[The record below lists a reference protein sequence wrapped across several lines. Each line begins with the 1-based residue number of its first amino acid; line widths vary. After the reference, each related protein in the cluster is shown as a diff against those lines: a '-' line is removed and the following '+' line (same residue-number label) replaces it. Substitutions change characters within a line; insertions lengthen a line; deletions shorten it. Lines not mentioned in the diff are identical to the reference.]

1 MKATDLTPLIATHP
15 GEILK
20 DELDASDI
28 SQSDF
33 AKTIGYKR
41 SQLNEFIKGK
51 RNLNADLA
59 ILLEKTLDIDADYWM
74 EAQKNYDLDL
84 ARIKAKDN
92 ERLEAIEQLD
102 FIKENVAYTFFRK
115 EKILQGDPIK
125 DIQAIK
131 AIYGVEHFEQF
142 ANMRTQPSFARFKK
156 STKLKIDPINIIGWA
171 KLVEHRASFASVP
184 AFDYKCKEELINKLK
199 GILKENKYT
208 LRTTQSLLAAYGIK
222 LIFQTKGTKTPVD
235 GISFWSNG
243 NPAIGMSIRHKR
255 LDNFAFTLF
264 HELGHIFKHLVN
276 NNESRFI
283 DLDSKNEDEE
293 YKNSSEEKEANRFA
307 EQYLISDNEWEEYLE
322 RYGARP
328 LDDQNIVEYAE
339 KIGIHPSILRG
350 RACYKFG
357 FYKKKTRIDYKLF

>member
-1 MKATDLTPLIATHP
+1 M
-15 GEILK
+15 
-20 DELDASDI
+20 
-28 SQSDF
+28 
-33 AKTIGYKR
+33 
-41 SQLNEFIKGK
+41 
-51 RNLNADLA
+51 
-59 ILLEKTLDIDADYWM
+59 
-74 EAQKNYDLDL
+74 
-84 ARIKAKDN
+84 
-92 ERLEAIEQLD
+92 
-102 FIKENVAYTFFRK
+102 
-115 EKILQGDPIK
+115 
-125 DIQAIK
+125 
-131 AIYGVEHFEQF
+131 
-142 ANMRTQPSFARFKK
+142 
-156 STKLKIDPINIIGWA
+156 
-171 KLVEHRASFASVP
+171 EHRASFASVP